1 MTAPKIAKVGGVI
14 GACAALGAVGAY
26 VGNAASSPPTSSAAT
41 AKAKQA
47 GPNGQRRGPFGRLR
61 RAVHADLVV
70 PTKDGKFV
78 NVTVDRG
85 IVEKVEGNS
94 LTLREGTKKATY
106 KTITIDLPSNAVVR
120 IKRKP
125 GKLSDIKAGQHAM
138 VVRGPQRT
146 LVIVRDANDNGPGPG
161 GQQG

>member
-1 MTAPKIAKVGGVI
+1 MAASKIARAGGVI

-26 VGNAASSPPTSSAAT
+26 VGNAASSPTASSAAT

-85 IVEKVEGNS
+85 IVEKVEGNT
-94 LTLREGTKKATY
+94 LTLREGTTKATY
-106 KTITIDLPSNAVVR
+106 KTIAIDLPASAVVR

-125 GKLSDIKAGQHAM
+125 SRLSDVKAGQHAM

-146 LVIVRDANDNGPGPG
+146 LVVVRNAK
-161 GQQG
+161 QQ

>member
-1 MTAPKIAKVGGVI
+1 MTARKIAKVGGVI
-14 GACAALGAVGAY
+14 GACAALGAAGAY
-26 VGNAASSPPTSSAAT
+26 VGDAASAPATSSAAT
-41 AKAKQA
+41 TKAKPA
-47 GPNGQRRGPFGRLR
+47 GPNGQRRGQFRRLR

-85 IVEKVEGNS
+85 FVEKVEGNS

-106 KTITIDLPSNAVVR
+106 KTITLDIPSNAVVR

-125 GKLSDIKAGQHAM
+125 GKLSDVKVGQHAM
-138 VVRGPQRT
+138 VVKGPQRT
-146 LVIVRDANDNGPGPG
+146 LVIVRDAKQP
-161 GQQG
+161 

>member
-26 VGNAASSPPTSSAAT
+26 VGDAASSPSTGSAAT

-47 GPNGQRRGPFGRLR
+47 GPNGQRRGPLGRLR

-70 PTKDGKFV
+70 PTKGGKFV

-94 LTLREGTKKATY
+94 LTLREGTKNATY

-125 GKLSDIKAGQHAM
+125 GKLSDVKAGQHAM

-146 LVIVRDANDNGPGPG
+146 LVVVRNAK
-161 GQQG
+161 QQ

>member
-1 MTAPKIAKVGGVI
+1 MTPPKIAKVGGVVA
-14 GACAALGAVGAY
+14 ACAALGAVGGY
-26 VGNAASSPPTSSAAT
+26 VGDAASSPSSSSAAA
-41 AKAKQA
+41 AKPTQA
-47 GPNGQRRGPFGRLR
+47 GPNGQRRGPFRGLR

-70 PTKDGKFV
+70 PTRDGKFA

-94 LTLREGTKKATY
+94 ITLREGTKKATY
-106 KTITIDLPSNAVVR
+106 KTITLDLPSNAVVR

-125 GKLSDIKAGQHAM
+125 GKLADVKAGQHAM

-146 LVIVRDANDNGPGPG
+146 LVIVRDAKDKGPGPG
-161 GQQG
+161 GPQG